1 MSEVASAMQDSKD
14 RADAL
19 RSHHYFE
26 LPASRRTHTQVD
38 GEPRLA
44 DAPVQGSIYFSGERG
59 DDAAWSL
66 TLDTGGVVVAV
77 WLTREGV
84 ETLMHALRTQLVS
97 REIAAEK
104 FDAAV
109 DGALEAARA

>member
-1 MSEVASAMQDSKD
+1 MSELASAMQDSER

-26 LPASRRTHTQVD
+26 LPATRRTTTHGD
-38 GEPRLA
+38 GLV
-44 DAPVQGSIYFSGERG
+44 DAPVQGSIYYSGERG
-59 DDAAWSL
+59 DNAAWCL
-66 TLDTGGVVVAV
+66 QLNTGGVNVTV

-104 FDAAV
+104 FDTAV

>member
-1 MSEVASAMQDSKD
+1 MSEFASAIQDSKD

-26 LPASRRTHTQVD
+26 LPVTRRTATRGD
-38 GEPRLA
+38 GLV
-44 DAPVQGSIYFSGERG
+44 DAPVQGSIYYSGDRG
-59 DDAAWSL
+59 DNAAWCL
-66 TLDTGGVVVAV
+66 QLNTGGVVVTA

-104 FDAAV
+104 FNTAV
-109 DGALEAARA
+109 DRALEAARA